1 MKLHGTILDA
11 LMKYQI
17 DADEFF
23 SRTIIAAAV
32 EARREV
38 IEKLAAAGLNNR
50 AVARIVKRNVCTVR
64 YWRNPN
70 IREYRRVYKAGAR
83 LQPEIR
89 A

>member
-50 AVARIVKRNVCTVR
+50 AVARIVKRNVLHSTLL
-64 YWRNPN
+64 
-70 IREYRRVYKAGAR
+70 A
-83 LQPEIR
+83 QPEYSR
-89 A
+89 VSQGL